1 MKPFFFYCLLLT
13 FFSCNNA
20 AEEKPSVVKDSNTKT
35 ETISPPATVE
45 VPGDSLEPV
54 KEPVA
59 TVVGDVSCSRLIS
72 FQPGAEIESISYDGK
87 GKEVSRQSTRIIS
100 VSEKGG
106 FTIAKVASTDTEAG
120 EKGKV
125 SKVFYDYKCDGK
137 NIYFDIASMFR
148 TEKKN
153 SDSSFESTPIPFPI
167 NVKAGQVLPDAKGV
181 MSAQRG
187 DRKMTMSYT
196 FKKRKV
202 EAMEKITTPAG
213 TWKCYKISNAVE
225 VEMDIPGMDEKTK
238 TMMKQMQG
246 MMKMTSSTWLS
257 PDFGIVRMETYL
269 NGEMK
274 SRNEVVSFKK
284 K

>member
-1 MKPFFFYCLLLT
+1 MKQLFIFCLLLI
-13 FFSCNNA
+13 FFSCNNS
-20 AEEKPSVVKDSNTKT
+20 AEEKPSVVKDSITKA
-35 ETISPPATVE
+35 EAIPPPATVE
-45 VPGDSLEPV
+45 VPGDSAEPV
-54 KEPVA
+54 KEPVTA
-59 TVVGDVSCSRLIS
+59 DVGNVSCTRLIF
-72 FQPGAEIESISYDGK
+72 FQPGAEIESVSYDGK
-87 GKEVSRQSTRIIS
+87 GKENSRQVTRILS

-106 FTIAKVASTDTEAG
+106 FTVAKVASTDTEAG
-120 EKGKV
+120 EKGKQ

-167 NVKAGQVLPDAKGV
+167 SVKAGQVLPDAKGV

-187 DRKMTMSYT
+187 DRKMTMTYT

-202 EAMEKITTPAG
+202 EAMEEITTPAG

-225 VEMDIPGMDEKTK
+225 VEMDIPGMEEKTK
-238 TMMKQMQG
+238 AMMKQMQG
-246 MMKMTSSTWLS
+246 IMKMTSSTWLS
-257 PDFGIVRMETYL
+257 PEFGIVRMETYL

>member
-1 MKPFFFYCLLLT
+1 MKNLFCYILILT
-13 FFSCNNA
+13 FYSCSNS
-20 AEEKPSVVKDSNTKT
+20 AEEKTPAVKDSNTKT
-35 ETISPPATVE
+35 ETIQPPATVE
-45 VPGDSLEPV
+45 VPVDSTDPA
-54 KEPVA
+54 KEQETTGVA
-59 TVVGDVSCSRLIS
+59 DVTCTRLIF
-72 FQPGAEIESISYDGK
+72 FQPGAEIESVSYDGK
-87 GKEVSRQSTRIIS
+87 GKENSRQVTHILS
-100 VSEKGG
+100 VGGKGN
-106 FTIAKVASTDTEAG
+106 FTVAKVESTDTEAG

-167 NVKAGQVLPDAKGV
+167 SVKAGQQLPDAHGV

-187 DRKMTMSYT
+187 GRKMTMTYT
-196 FKKRKV
+196 FKNRKV
-202 EAMEKITTPAG
+202 EAMEEITTPAG
-213 TWKCYKISNAVE
+213 TWKCYKISNTVE
-225 VEMDIPGMDEKTK
+225 VDMDIPGMDEKAK

-257 PDFGIVRMETYL
+257 PEFGIVRMETYL

-274 SRNEVVSFKK
+274 SRNEVVSFKTK
-284 K
+284 

>member
-1 MKPFFFYCLLLT
+1 MKPLFCILFIVTFY
-13 FFSCNNA
+13 SCNNT
-20 AEEKPSVVKDSNTKT
+20 AEEKKPVVKDSNTQAAA
-35 ETISPPATVE
+35 IAPPATVE
-45 VPGDSLEPV
+45 VPGDSVEPE
-54 KEPVA
+54 KEVE
-59 TVVGDVSCSRLIS
+59 TTDVGNVSCTRLIF
-72 FQPGAEIESISYDGK
+72 FQPGMEIGSVSYDGK
-87 GKEVSRQSTRIIS
+87 GKEVSRQQTRILS
-100 VSEKGG
+100 VSAKGG
-106 FTIAKVASTDTEAG
+106 STVAKVESTDTEAG

-167 NVKAGQVLPDAKGV
+167 NVKAGQSLPDARGV

-187 DRKMTMSYT
+187 DRKMTMTYT
-196 FKKRKV
+196 FKNRKV
-202 EAMEKITTPAG
+202 DAMEEITTPAG

-225 VEMDIPGMDEKTK
+225 VDMDIPGMDEKAK

-257 PDFGIVRMETYL
+257 PEFGIVRMETYL